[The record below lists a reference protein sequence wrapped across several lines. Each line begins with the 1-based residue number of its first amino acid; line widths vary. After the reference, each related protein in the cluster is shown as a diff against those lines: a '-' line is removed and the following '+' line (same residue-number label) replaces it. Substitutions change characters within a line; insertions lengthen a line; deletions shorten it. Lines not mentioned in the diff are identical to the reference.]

1 MEVLLAKDREVVLKL
16 ADSGYIVRLRQY
28 GSPAKLSVVRGNLSQ
43 AGYGLISRGENHMAA
58 ITTLK
63 FDLSGK
69 KGVFATAITIEDSGG
84 LVRLG
89 DRKARAEDLRYD
101 TSAQTFVLGTLTIPC
116 TRPLPEH

>member
-1 MEVLLAKDREVVLKL
+1 MRGDLK
-16 ADSGYIVRLRQY
+16 
-28 GSPAKLSVVRGNLSQ
+28 K

-69 KGVFATAITIEDSGG
+69 NGVFATAITIEDADGF
-84 LVRLG
+84 VRLG
-89 DRKARAEDLRYD
+89 GRKARAEDLRYD
-101 TSAQTFVLGTLTIPC
+101 ASTQTFMLGTLTIPC